1 MNETRKSEIIEKIN
15 EIFVNDF
22 KLIKNSQQLVNEY
35 LILLEI
41 IVSYD
46 YNSFCVDFL
55 NKSKNILDNIS
66 DDVYNKTSVEK
77 IIANILSKMIEE
89 KIMGSDLDN
98 NKKSMAIMKLEL
110 DKYLSNKK

>member
-41 IVSYD
+41 NVSYD